1 MLNKAQQKRA
11 LRIMRE
17 DVHDFVDECRDVNM
31 TAMSES
37 VFVDLECEDDEELEE
52 LFELSFKVSEQWDKR
67 PW

>member
-1 MLNKAQQKRA
+1 MLNKGQQKRA

-37 VFVDLECEDDEELEE
+37 VFVDLECEADEELEE
-52 LFELSFKVSEQWDKR
+52 LFELSFKVSEEWDKR